1 MKKFF
6 KIFAIVL
13 IVLIAVIILIPI
25 IFKGKI
31 IEMAQEEANKNL
43 NAKVEFADL
52 NVSLIKNFPN
62 ISAEIE
68 DLSIAGVDT
77 FRNDTLVTFK
87 KFKAVLNLMSVI
99 SGDEIKVKRI
109 LLDEPNINVIV
120 LEDGT
125 ANYDIALEDTTATE
139 EEVPTETD
147 TTESNFQIAL
157 KKFEIKNANIKY
169 DDRQGD
175 VYAELENLNFLLK
188 GDMTEDLTNLDL
200 LLQIDSVT
208 VKSGGVRYL
217 KKAKVV
223 FDSELKA
230 DLENSI
236 YTFKENEFQLNEIK
250 LGFDGFVEMPA
261 EDIIMDMTFE
271 TKESNFKDVLSLVPA
286 VYMTDFEGVETSG
299 EFKFSGYA
307 KGTYNDLIMP
317 AFGIDLLVK
326 NGYFKYPDL
335 PKSVK
340 DINISVKVD
349 AKEGTGDDMTIDLKK
364 ASITMAGNPVS
375 MFAFIN
381 MTAADVSMNGNVKGK
396 IDLNSVKDVVPV
408 DDTELSGIV
417 KADLNFKGNLSD
429 IENENYE
436 KFDANGNLTLE
447 KISVTMEDVPKVDI
461 KKADMDFSPQFVDL
475 KQFDATVGKSD
486 LHLKGRIDNLI
497 SYVFKEELL
506 TGTFNFTSNLLDLNE
521 LTASSSEE
529 GAGGEEASGGES
541 SGDETGAD
549 SEIVEIPDNIDF
561 TLNSS
566 LKKVLYDEL
575 TITNL
580 VGLIIIKDSK
590 LDMKQLRM
598 NMLGG
603 SMNLSGSYDTK
614 KLDKPVADLSMNISN
629 FNIPQ
634 VYQAF
639 MTIQDYVPIA
649 ENCTGDISA
658 NINLNTILDNE
669 MMPVLNTLNSSGNL
683 NSNNISIKDNRL
695 FNNLAKVTKQNKYK
709 SPRLSNFDIA
719 YTVKDGN
726 LTVEES
732 DFKIAGTEVTLGGT
746 QNIDR
751 SLDFDLG
758 MIIPNSIAGNLISNI
773 PVGSSKKD
781 VDVTA
786 NIGGTSTDPKIVGF
800 TSSLTEDIIDEVKE
814 KVEEKIEEVK
824 ENVKEKADQI
834 LKDAR
839 KKADRVIA
847 EAENQAKNIRS
858 NAKKAGDRLISEA
871 GSQGDKLIR
880 EARNPIA
887 KKAAELSKKE
897 LVKNAKNQATN
908 LNNKADKE
916 ANNVIKAANTK
927 ADKIMSDANT
937 RANKL

>member
-1 MKKFF
+1 MKKIF
-6 KIFAIVL
+6 KIFVIVL

-62 ISAEIE
+62 ISVEIE
-68 DLSIAGVDT
+68 DLSIVGVDT
-77 FRNDTLVTFK
+77 FQTDTLVTFK
-87 KFKAVLNLMSVI
+87 KFKTVLNLMSVI
-99 SGDEIKVKRI
+99 SGDEIKIKQI
-109 LLDEPNINVIV
+109 LLDEPSINIIV
-120 LEDGT
+120 LKDGT
-125 ANYDIALEDTTATE
+125 ANYDIALEDTTAVE
-139 EEVPTETD
+139 EEVVSEED
-147 TTESNFQIAL
+147 AEESNFKIAL
-157 KKFEIKNANIKY
+157 KKFEIKNANIIY
-169 DDRQGD
+169 DDKEGD

-208 VKSGGVRYL
+208 VKSEGVRYL

-261 EDIIMDMTFE
+261 EDIIMDMTFK
-271 TKESNFKDVLSLVPA
+271 TKESNFKDVLSMVPA

-299 EFKFSGYA
+299 EFKFSGYV
-307 KGTYNDLIMP
+307 KGTYNDSIMP
-317 AFGIDLLVK
+317 AFGIDLLIK

-364 ASITMAGNPVS
+364 ASLTMAGNPVS

-381 MTAADVSMNGNVKGK
+381 MTAADISMNGNIKGK
-396 IDLNSVKDVVPV
+396 IDLNSVKDVVPS

-429 IENENYE
+429 IENGNYE

-447 KISVTMEDVPKVDI
+447 KIAVTMEDVPKVNI
-461 KKADMDFSPQFVDL
+461 KKADMDFSPQFVNL
-475 KQFDATVGKSD
+475 KQFDATIGKSD
-486 LHLKGRIDNLI
+486 LHLNGRIDNLI

-529 GAGGEEASGGES
+529 ETGGEDETGDGSGGETS
-541 SGDETGAD
+541 SD
-549 SEIVEIPDNIDF
+549 SEIVEIPDNLDF

-566 LKKVLYDEL
+566 IKKVLYDKL
-575 TITNL
+575 TITDL
-580 VGLIIIKDSK
+580 IGLIIIKDSK

-603 SMNLSGSYDTK
+603 SMNLSGSYNTK

-634 VYQAF
+634 VYRAF

-669 MMPVLNTLNSSGNL
+669 MMPVLNTLNSSGNI

-709 SPRLSNFDIA
+709 SPRINNFDIA
-719 YTVKDGN
+719 YTIKDGN

-732 DFKIAGTEVTLGGT
+732 DFKIAGTEVTFGGT
-746 QNIDR
+746 QNIDK

-758 MIIPNSIAGNLISNI
+758 MLIPNSIAGNLISNFPI
-773 PVGSSKKD
+773 GSSKKD

-786 NIGGTSTDPKIVGF
+786 KIGGTSIDPKIVGF
-800 TSSLTEDIIDEVKE
+800 TSSFTEDIIEEVKE
-814 KVEEKIEEVK
+814 KIEEKIEEVK

-871 GSQGDKLIR
+871 ESQGDKLIR

-897 LVKNAKNQATN
+897 LVKNAKKQATN

-916 ANNVIKAANTK
+916 ANNVIKTANTK
-927 ADKIMSDANT
+927 ADKIMSDAKK
-937 RANKL
+937 RADKL